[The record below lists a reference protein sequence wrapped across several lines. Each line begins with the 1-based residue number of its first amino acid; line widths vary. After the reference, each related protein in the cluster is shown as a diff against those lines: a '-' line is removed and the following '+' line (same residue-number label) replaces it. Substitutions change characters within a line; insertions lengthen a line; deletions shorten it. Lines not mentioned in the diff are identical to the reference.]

1 MSPGGRHGPATGAQD
16 QAMKMREEQQ
26 AQLTV
31 EDTRLPPDLEP
42 AAPPPESE
50 EEQRGAAVIWLPPDE
65 D

>member
-1 MSPGGRHGPATGAQD
+1 
-16 QAMKMREEQQ
+16 MKMREEQQ